1 MAAKVAPRGGAAG
14 LTQRRKT
21 YRILREGTADT
32 LSPLSRT
39 LFELHHEGKSAAS
52 SKQLEDVGV
61 TYPEQELAR
70 AMSGLSVAIWVG
82 MITTAL
88 THPEVFE
95 ESAFTPRLGYSNICI
110 ALDTEPAKYISSVLL
125 QFFAYFCIEYARTD
139 VLRSKALW
147 EYNRIHGHKN
157 SIWKYRLNVFIDCLF
172 IASSVT
178 FSGVVLMFAPHHG
191 TKVDHH
197 GHPLEES
204 SSHLWI
210 HTLTF
215 IQWIWV
221 QALLLLSNYME
232 ANSFAKVTR
241 STKVFFWTY
250 IVLCIVAPT
259 EVIINYGEGLAAA
272 PRGRRY

>member
-1 MAAKVAPRGGAAG
+1 MKRADAGAS
-14 LTQRRKT
+14 RRHWHWHC
-21 YRILREGTADT
+21 G
-32 LSPLSRT
+32 
-39 LFELHHEGKSAAS
+39 
-52 SKQLEDVGV
+52 
-61 TYPEQELAR
+61 
-70 AMSGLSVAIWVG
+70 
-82 MITTAL
+82 
-88 THPEVFE
+88 
-95 ESAFTPRLGYSNICI
+95 
-110 ALDTEPAKYISSVLL
+110 
-125 QFFAYFCIEYARTD
+125 IEYARTD